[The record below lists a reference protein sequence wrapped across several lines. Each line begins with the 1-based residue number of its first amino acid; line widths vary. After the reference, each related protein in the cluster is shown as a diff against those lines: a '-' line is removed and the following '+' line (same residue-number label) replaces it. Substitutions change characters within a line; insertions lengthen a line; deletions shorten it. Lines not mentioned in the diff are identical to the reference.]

1 MDARWLF
8 TTLIA
13 RNSGKTS
20 ITEFFAHIL
29 GDDPKKLRL
38 EDFSAA
44 RRSDFLAAK
53 QLRVEG
59 KEEKD
64 VLAALPVIAATI
76 SISYDPAIKE
86 LGALAPFVIDLDP
99 ECKSAMVR
107 IEYRPALAAL
117 ALLLDPPAP
126 EGGVDNAARLFRNL
140 KEVIPKAYEY
150 HVMAIDPNDAT
161 NERVVELKQLGKLLQ
176 FGLVAAQRALDQH
189 KRGEP
194 NVLGKLLE
202 ALFTTATSATATTA
216 DQSIAAELKA
226 AVSSIEQS
234 IHAGFNEKLTALLP
248 KIKSFG
254 YPGLNDPDLRTETAL
269 NVVNLLSEHTKVFY
283 TGAHGVHLP
292 EGYNGLGARNLIYI
306 LLQLLSFHKSFRT
319 NPTLPAVHLIFIEEP
334 EAHLHPQMQEVFIKQ
349 LNATVQVFSAEYPDQ
364 EWPVQFVVT
373 THSSHIANAA
383 PFDAVR
389 YFLTKPSADGA
400 MRYTVI
406 KDFRKGANKISE
418 PDRSFLHRYMTLTKC
433 DLFFADKAILIEGP
447 TERLLM
453 PRIFQLID
461 DVLEESKKLSQQYIS
476 TVEVDGAN
484 ARIFSPLLDF
494 LELRTLVIT
503 DLDAVKMGEKGR
515 YVKCPYSQGE
525 RSVNTTLRD
534 WFKIEQGEA
543 LTLDALKA
551 KKAAD
556 KIQGYRRV
564 AYQIHEGE
572 SEFCARTYEDAFIL
586 ANPTLFELKEGGHWG
601 DLSFDIA
608 ADMGKVETALKYGL
622 SEKPWTV
629 PAYIGARSRV
639 CGCTVTWPCAM
650 KTASITSLAA
660 AMTLSRFR
668 ASEPD
673 HPKLKL
679 FWPLLAR
686 CPRQPWW
693 GCLMNSK
700 ARLLFASA

>member
-1 MDARWLF
+1 MRIEKIAIENFRLLESVEMSLERK
-8 TTLIA
+8 TTLIVG
-13 RNSGKTS
+13 RNNSGKTS
-20 ITEFFAHIL
+20 ITEFFAHVL
-29 GDDPKKLRL
+29 GDEPKKLRL

-44 RRSDFLAAK
+44 KREDFLAAK
-53 QLRVEG
+53 QLRREG
-59 KEEKD
+59 KDEKE
-64 VLAALPVIAATI
+64 VLAALPIIAATI
-76 SISYDPAIKE
+76 TMSYDPAVTE
-86 LGALAPFVIDLDP
+86 LGALSPFVIDLDP
-99 ECKSAMVR
+99 TCKSAKIR
-107 IEYRPALAAL
+107 IEYRPAPTGL
-117 ALLLDPPAP
+117 ALLLDPAVPD
-126 EGGVDNAARLFRNL
+126 GGADDASHLFRNL
-140 KEVIPKAYEY
+140 KEAIPKAYEY
-150 HVMAIDPNDAT
+150 HVTAVDPTDAT
-161 NERVVELKQLGKLLQ
+161 NERVVELKKLTSLLQ

-189 KRGEP
+189 RRGEP
-194 NVLGKLLE
+194 NALGKLLE
-202 ALFTTATSATATTA
+202 ALFTTATSATATA
-216 DQSIAAELKA
+216 VDQGIAAELKA
-226 AVSSIEQS
+226 AVSSVEQS

-269 NVVNLLSEHTKVFY
+269 NVVSLLSEHTKVFY

-319 NPTLPAVHLIFIEEP
+319 NTALPAVHLIFIEEP

-349 LNATVQVFSAEYPDQ
+349 LDAAVEVFSAEYPGH

-389 YFLTKPSADGA
+389 YFLAKPSADGA
-400 MRYTVI
+400 NRRTVI
-406 KDFRKGANKISE
+406 KDFRKGTNKISE

-461 DVLEESKKLSQQYIS
+461 DALDDAKKLSRQYIS

-484 ARIFSPLLDF
+484 AKIFAPLLDF
-494 LELRTLVIT
+494 LELRTLVVT
-503 DLDAVKMGEKGR
+503 DLDVVKKGDNNR

-525 RSVNTTLRD
+525 RSLNTTLRD
-534 WFKIEQGEA
+534 WFNVKEGEA
-543 LTLDALKA
+543 LTLDALRSKTVSE
-551 KKAAD
+551 

-572 SEFCARTYEDAFIL
+572 SKFCARTYEDAFIL
-586 ANPTLFELKEGGHWG
+586 ANPGLFQLKEGENWG

-622 SEKPWTV
+622 SEIPWKV
-629 PAYIGARSRV
+629 PAYIYEGLVWLADSAPLPQVPAEPPMDGAAV
-639 CGCTVTWPCAM
+639 NG
-650 KTASITSLAA
+650 
-660 AMTLSRFR
+660 
-668 ASEPD
+668 D
-673 HPKLKL
+673 
-679 FWPLLAR
+679 
-686 CPRQPWW
+686 
-693 GCLMNSK
+693 
-700 ARLLFASA
+700 